1 MKKTI
6 KKLLLVLIAIIS
18 LTAFT
23 SCNHANTY
31 QKFNNNSSNL
41 SKSHV
46 IKEIDT
52 SDLKSLMKKL
62 DKNKKIKGQ
71 KVVETLND
79 EGDVESSYT
88 YIYIFLGTP
97 TDSTASTYAQ
107 VFDEQAKQYEIECLY
122 WIDTDLSEKKIEKL
136 NSILKNS
143 VQRLENSTSGLISIR
158 RETSKEDLKCEIYF
172 DSTDVEWNTKDGK
185 AGSTELTH
193 VELAQMCFK
202 NQPKVNS
209 K

>member
-1 MKKTI
+1 MKKSI

-18 LTAFT
+18 LTTFT

-31 QKFNNNSSNL
+31 QKFNNNNSNL

-62 DKNKKIKGQ
+62 NNNKKIKGQ

-79 EGDVESSYT
+79 EGEVESSYT
-88 YIYIFLGTP
+88 YFYVFLGTP

-107 VFDEQAKQYEIECLY
+107 VFDEQAKQYEIDCLY
-122 WIDTDLSEKKIEKL
+122 WIDTNISDKKIEKL
-136 NSILKNS
+136 NTILLNK
-143 VQRLENSTSGLISIR
+143 VQRLETSTAGLISIR
-158 RETSKEDLKCEIYF
+158 KEAKKDDCEIYF

-185 AGSTELTH
+185 ANSTALSH

-202 NQPKVNS
+202 NQSKVNS

>member
-1 MKKTI
+1 MKKSL

-18 LTAFT
+18 LATFT

-31 QKFNNNSSNL
+31 QKFNNNKSQL

-62 DKNKKIKGQ
+62 DKNKKFKGQ
-71 KVVETLND
+71 KIEESLND
-79 EGDVESSYT
+79 EGEVKSSYT
-88 YIYIFLGTP
+88 YFYVFLGTP
-97 TDSTASTYAQ
+97 TDSTASDNAR
-107 VFDEQAKQYEIECLY
+107 VFDEQAKQYEIDCLY
-122 WIDTDLSEKKIEKL
+122 WIDTDLSDKKIKKL
-136 NSILKNS
+136 NSVLKNS
-143 VQRLENSTSGLISIR
+143 VQRLENSTTGLISIR
-158 RETSKEDLKCEIYF
+158 KESSKAACEIYF

-185 AGSTELTH
+185 VGSNTLTH
-193 VELAQMCFK
+193 IELAQMCFK
-202 NQPKVNS
+202 NQAKVNS